1 LMKYMAMGGEQN
13 WGASYATGQLIF
25 IFFSS
30 TPFYYLFAL
39 AAHNFVGQEKYFFI
53 LKIVNESPLFG
64 RSTRLVA
71 TSDSW
76 LRHEITHSSMGFH

>member
-1 LMKYMAMGGEQN
+1 MEI
-13 WGASYATGQLIF
+13 IF

-39 AAHNFVGQEKYFFI
+39 AAHNSVGQEKYFFI